1 VPSTRAFA
9 VAAGFIGVA
18 LSLAQYVVPAWP
30 GFHTWQY
37 TAALVLVCVV
47 LLAYARSARKE
58 DGETGARLAIA
69 AVGAFVVAAA
79 GIGSG
84 LLGPDTRTVT
94 GTPGT
99 VTPLPDVGAAAFFPA
114 EDADGLAHGAA
125 HVLLRR
131 RDADPVDIGPG
142 ERRYVGAT
150 ALETEFKLAAYVE
163 ARDASGAHLTVT
175 QPTNAAFLSPVLF
188 FPQRVTIAG
197 RSLQA
202 DAFSVPAAHRAIKVF
217 YFPKDAAAP
226 GAAMHG
232 VSGPAVLFAV
242 DDDNGRLVPGGIGFA
257 AAGHEV
263 LLGGLRLRATLG
275 TYPALVI
282 SAVPLPLAIGI
293 GFALVAFGLA
303 YAAVARPGTRSVSGA
318 SGNPP
323 VKPIEIWAESP

>member
-1 VPSTRAFA
+1 MPSARAFA
-9 VAAGFIGVA
+9 IASGSAGIA
-18 LSLAQYVVPAWP
+18 LTLAQYAVPAWA

-47 LLAYARSARKE
+47 VLAYVRTARKE

-69 AVGAFVVAAA
+69 AVGAFVVTAA

-94 GTPGT
+94 GTPGA
-99 VTPLPDVGAAAFFPA
+99 VTPLPDVGAAAFFPI
-114 EDADGLAHGAA
+114 EDAGGLTRGAA

-131 RDADPVDIGPG
+131 RDADALDIGPG

-150 ALETEFKLAAYVE
+150 ALETQPKLAAYVE
-163 ARDASGAHLTVT
+163 ARDPSGGHLTVT

-217 YFPKDAAAP
+217 YFPKDAAGP
-226 GAAMHG
+226 GAGMHG
-232 VSGPAVLFAV
+232 VAGPAVLFAV

-257 AAGHEV
+257 AGGREV
-263 LLGGLRLRATLG
+263 TLGGLRLRAALG
-275 TYPALVI
+275 TYPVLVI
-282 SAVPLPLAIGI
+282 SAVPLPLAVGI
-293 GFALVAFGLA
+293 GFALLAFGLA
-303 YAAVARPGTRSVSGA
+303 YAACVRPGRQAAKTPVA
-318 SGNPP
+318 TPLTAPP
-323 VKPIEIWAESP
+323 EIWAESP